1 LAVVAVELE
10 IVVLGG
16 TEDLV
21 VEVLD
26 VLRREKDWVQ
36 LDKEMMVA

>member
-10 IVVLGG
+10 MVVLEG

-26 VLRREKDWVQ
+26 VLRREKDWVR